1 MKNIKKRILYS
12 RDTIAR
18 RVEEISEEI
27 CGDYRGR
34 EVLVI
39 CVLKGA
45 FIFLADLA
53 RCLKIPHTI
62 DFVRLASYGSES
74 TSSGKI
80 TITKDAET
88 SVEGKDVIVVE
99 DIVDTGLT
107 LAYLKER
114 LLERKPNSLKLC
126 TLIDKKHRRE
136 IAIEV
141 DYVGFTMGEGFIVGY
156 GLDYDEKFRCLPDIY
171 VIEE

>member
-1 MKNIKKRILYS
+1 MKDIKKRILYP
-12 RDTIAR
+12 RDLIAG
-18 RVEEISEEI
+18 RVEEIAEEI
-27 CGDYRGR
+27 SGDYREK
-34 EVLVI
+34 EVLII

-53 RCLKIPHTI
+53 RCLTIPYTV
-62 DFVRLASYGSES
+62 DFVRLASYGSGS

-80 TITKDAET
+80 AITKDAET

-136 IAIEV
+136 IAIEA
-141 DYVGFTMGEGFIVGY
+141 DYVGFAMDEGFIVGY